1 MFGDAFDPATAIES
15 GKNAIASQIG
25 QMGPLAKLFTFS
37 GKENLSFPEELQQ
50 IDHWVTFTAMETF
63 QAIRTESSKSKA
75 MSSITLPLP
84 AGLQTAYNIS
94 YSETSLGALGRE
106 FMDALGTGAAA
117 TEAQKLLGGAAGAMA
132 IGAAAGAGT
141 AALTGSGIMGGALT
155 GAAGGLAIKAVAGG
169 LEGDPRLGQIGLSS
183 VMGED
188 KMAAAA
194 ASQFGVARNPHKV
207 VLFDSVGFRKHSF
220 SYQFTPKN
228 RRESE
233 TLKQIIRLFKYH
245 ASPGMNPD
253 VTIKMDKI
261 NSMLATSDKEGNVT
275 NGKLKDVKLSG
286 GKHFFKY
293 PEFFQIKFHHP
304 QFLFTIGDSVLT
316 SVDVNYH
323 GGGSVSYAR
332 DTADATPAPT
342 QVNLNLS
349 FMETDIITK
358 ENIEKGR

>member
-1 MFGDAFDPATAIES
+1 MFGDLLELDAGIKMA
-15 GKNAIASQIG
+15 
-25 QMGPLAKLFTFS
+25 GPLGRLFDS
-37 GKENLSFPEELQQ
+37 GGKENLSFPEELQQ

-117 TEAQKLLGGAAGAMA
+117 TEAQKFLGGLGSAAV
-132 IGAAAGAGT
+132 IGGAG
-141 AALTGSGIMGGALT
+141 GVI
-155 GAAGGLAIKAVAGG
+155 AGGLLGTGAIGGAISGAVAGIAADG
-169 LEGDPRLGQIGLSS
+169 LVKGLKGNQTGAQVALST

-207 VLFDSVGFRKHSF
+207 VLFDSVGFRTHSF

-233 TLKQIIRLFKYH
+233 TLKKIIKLFKYH
-245 ASPGMNPD
+245 ASPGMNPTKTVD
-253 VTIKMDKI
+253 LGKSGLKA
-261 NSMLATSDKEGNVT
+261 LEGAQLT
-275 NGKLKDVKLSG
+275 LSG

-304 QFLFTIGDSVLT
+304 EFLFAIGESVLK

-358 ENIEKGR
+358 EKIEDGR

>member
-1 MFGDAFDPATAIES
+1 MFGGLLELDAKRKAALD
-15 GKNAIASQIG
+15 K
-25 QMGPLAKLFTFS
+25 MGPLGRLFEEG
-37 GKENLSFPEELQQ
+37 GKEDRSFPEELQQ
-50 IDHWVTFTAMETF
+50 IDHWVTFTAMETL

-106 FMDALGTGAAA
+106 FMDALGTGA
-117 TEAQKLLGGAAGAMA
+117 EAEKARGLLGSAAGAMA
-132 IGAAAGAGT
+132 IGAGFGAAGG
-141 AALTGSGIMGGALT
+141 ALTGSGIIGSALT
-155 GAAGGLAIKAVAGG
+155 GAASGLATKAVAGG
-169 LEGDPRLGQIGLSS
+169 LGGDPRLLQVGLSS
-183 VMGED
+183 VMGDD
-188 KMAAAA
+188 KLAAAA

-207 VLFDSVGFRKHSF
+207 VLFDSVGFRTHSF

-245 ASPGMNPD
+245 ASPGMNPTK
-253 VTIKMDKI
+253 TINMGKV
-261 NSMLATSDKEGNVT
+261 NEMLKGLGAKDT
-275 NGKLKDVKLSG
+275 NLQNIELSG
-286 GKHFFKY
+286 GKHFFSY

-304 QFLFTIGDSVLT
+304 EFLFTIGESVLK

-349 FMETDIITK
+349 FMETEIITK
-358 ENIEKGR
+358 ENIDREGR

>member
-1 MFGDAFDPATAIES
+1 MFGDLLELDAKRKAVLD
-15 GKNAIASQIG
+15 K
-25 QMGPLAKLFTFS
+25 MGPLGRLFEE
-37 GKENLSFPEELQQ
+37 GGIADRSFPEELQQ
-50 IDHWVTFTAMETF
+50 IDHWVTFSAVKTE
-63 QAIRTESSKSKA
+63 QAIRTAPSTDKA
-75 MSSITLPLP
+75 LTSIKLPLP

-106 FMDALGTGAAA
+106 FMDALGGDDK
-117 TEAQKLLGGAAGAMA
+117 AQKLLSGAVAGGAIGAIAGAGIAALTGAGIMGGVLGGAAGGIATTA
-132 IGAAAGAGT
+132 I
-141 AALTGSGIMGGALT
+141 
-155 GAAGGLAIKAVAGG
+155 AGGLK
-169 LEGDPRLGQIGLSS
+169 GDQRLGQIGLSS

-207 VLFDSVGFRKHSF
+207 VLFDSVGFRTHSF

-233 TLKQIIRLFKYH
+233 TLNQIIKLFKYH
-245 ASPGMNPD
+245 ASPGMNPTK
-253 VTIKMDKI
+253 TINMGGV
-261 NSMLATSDKEGNVT
+261 NEMLKGLGAKDT
-275 NGKLKDVKLSG
+275 NLQNIELSG
-286 GKHFFKY
+286 GKHFFSY
-293 PEFFQIKFHHP
+293 PEFWRIKFHHP
-304 QFLFTIGDSVLT
+304 KFLFAIGESVLK

-358 ENIEKGR
+358 EKIEDGR

>member
-1 MFGDAFDPATAIES
+1 MFGDLLELDAKRKAALD
-15 GKNAIASQIG
+15 K
-25 QMGPLAKLFTFS
+25 MGPLGRLFEE
-37 GKENLSFPEELQQ
+37 GGIADRSFPEELQQ
-50 IDHWVTFTAMETF
+50 IDHWVTFSAVKTE
-63 QAIRTESSKSKA
+63 QAIRTAPSTDKA
-75 MSSITLPLP
+75 LTSIKLPLP

-106 FMDALGTGAAA
+106 FMDALGGDDK
-117 TEAQKLLGGAAGAMA
+117 AQKLLSGAVVGGA
-132 IGAAAGAGT
+132 IGATAGAGI
-141 AALTGSGIMGGALT
+141 AALTGAGIMGGALT
-155 GAAGGLAIKAVAGG
+155 GAAGGIATTAVAGG
-169 LEGDPRLGQIGLSS
+169 LKGDQRLGQIGLSS

-207 VLFDSVGFRKHSF
+207 VLFDSVGFRTHSF

-233 TLKQIIRLFKYH
+233 TLNQIIKLFKYH
-245 ASPGMNPD
+245 ASPGMNPTK
-253 VTIKMDKI
+253 TINMGGV
-261 NSMLATSDKEGNVT
+261 NEMLKGLGAKDT
-275 NGKLKDVKLSG
+275 NLQNIELSG
-286 GKHFFKY
+286 GKHFFSY
-293 PEFFQIKFHHP
+293 PEFWRIKFHHP
-304 QFLFTIGDSVLT
+304 KFLFTIGESVLK

-332 DTADATPAPT
+332 DTPDATPAPT

-358 ENIEKGR
+358 ENIEDGR